1 MKTSEII
8 ASIKS
13 CGTAHECKSMKIFPN
28 AFITDLKK
36 TIKKTKKKH
45 ISKMSIRAYNFMVN
59 NIIGRKYIL

>member
-8 ASIKS
+8 ESIRS

-36 TIKKTKKKH
+36 KQ
-45 ISKMSIRAYNFMVN
+45 
-59 NIIGRKYIL
+59 

>member
-13 CGTAHECKSMKIFPN
+13 CGTVHECKSMKIFPN

-36 TIKKTKKKH
+36 TIKKNKKKTYF
-45 ISKMSIRAYNFMVN
+45 KNVN
-59 NIIGRKYIL
+59 SGIQFYGK